1 MISSETVAEIIAA
14 VKAGTAVSSIRAQF
28 PRIHFTECSADDIN
42 PRFKPVQE
50 IDDFEFYLIA
60 GSTGHC
66 LELTNDLESATG
78 VVIAAKADE

>member
-1 MISSETVAEIIAA
+1 MIAPTTLAEVVMAVGNKTGMSEL
-14 VKAGTAVSSIRAQF
+14 RAQF
-28 PRIHFTECSADDIN
+28 PRLHFTECSADDIN

-50 IDDFEFYLIA
+50 SSEFEFYLIS

-78 VVIAAKADE
+78 IVIATKADE

>member
-1 MISSETVAEIIAA
+1 MISPDTLTEVVAA
-14 VKAGTAVSSIRAQF
+14 VANKVGMNKLRAQF
-28 PRIHFTECSADDIN
+28 PRLHFTECAADDIN

-50 IDDFEFYLIA
+50 NSEFEFYLIA

-78 VVIAAKADE
+78 VVIATKDIT